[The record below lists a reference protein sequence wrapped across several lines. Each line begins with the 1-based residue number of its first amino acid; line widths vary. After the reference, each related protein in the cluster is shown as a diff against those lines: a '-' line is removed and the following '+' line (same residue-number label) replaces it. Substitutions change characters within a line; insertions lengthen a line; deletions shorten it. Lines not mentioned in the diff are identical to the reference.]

1 MKDKKFKVLISWRYI
16 IPILKK
22 YEKIFKKNGIYYETI
37 QANQNIKENQ
47 LLRIIDR
54 FDGILCGDDEITKK
68 VINKGKKLKVIS
80 KWGTG
85 TDSIDLEFAKKKK
98 IKVYNSPGAFSESV
112 AQLCWGLVLAISR
125 RIFETQKEIK
135 KGYWPKLNGILLK
148 DKYLGV
154 IGLGNVGQ
162 RVIQFGR
169 GFGMK
174 VLGNDIKKISS
185 KTLKKFK
192 IKKVSKINLL
202 KKADIII
209 LCVDF
214 NKTSYRLIDYKDFAK
229 MKKNAIII
237 NVSRGPVINEKA
249 LIRALT
255 RKQIYGAGLD
265 VFENEPIK
273 LQNKLMKLG
282 NCILSSHNAFNTN
295 EEVEKVH
302 NNTVQNL
309 IAGLK
314 S

>member
-1 MKDKKFKVLISWRYI
+1 M
-16 IPILKK
+16 
-22 YEKIFKKNGIYYETI
+22 
-37 QANQNIKENQ
+37 
-47 LLRIIDR
+47 
-54 FDGILCGDDEITKK
+54 
-68 VINKGKKLKVIS
+68 
-80 KWGTG
+80 
-85 TDSIDLEFAKKKK
+85 
-98 IKVYNSPGAFSESV
+98 
-112 AQLCWGLVLAISR
+112 VLAISR

-162 RVIQFGR
+162 RVIQFSS

-273 LQNKLMKLG
+273 LQNKLMKLD